1 MSKFIVLYRGARLGC
16 IGLVFVDRRTK
27 VNSAYYR
34 NVLLSK
40 QLLPVIRHIDID
52 FFFTFSSMHNA
63 PADSVRET
71 VELLRNKTPDFVKPD
86 LWPPDSPDPSPMEY
100 KI

>member
-1 MSKFIVLYRGARLGC
+1 MVANNTNYMSKFIVLYRGARLGC

-40 QLLPVIRHIDID
+40 QLLLVIRHIDID
-52 FFFTFSSMHNA
+52 FFYIFQHAQRASRQCA
-63 PADSVRET
+63 
-71 VELLRNKTPDFVKPD
+71 
-86 LWPPDSPDPSPMEY
+86 
-100 KI
+100 